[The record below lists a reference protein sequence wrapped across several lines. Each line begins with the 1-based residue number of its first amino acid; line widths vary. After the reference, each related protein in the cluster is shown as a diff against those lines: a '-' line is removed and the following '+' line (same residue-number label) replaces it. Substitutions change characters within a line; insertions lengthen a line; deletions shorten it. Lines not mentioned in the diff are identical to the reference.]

1 MEFSRS
7 EYCRGQPFPSPGDLP
22 NPGIEPRS
30 PSLQAGSRSLSEN
43 HSPTVLRPPV
53 ATLKNA
59 SQQEQ
64 SKQHLFKTTV
74 TAIARLLLPRHPS
87 GHCPLPLVPSQA
99 GPALLPGTAGLGSR
113 AAGSGLCSPASRPM
127 VPSSLRPRTLFHPAS
142 YSQQAHSPAE
152 RRYPNIWFKKK
163 GKKTGT
169 ERRKEG
175 C

>member
-113 AAGSGLCSPASRPM
+113 ATGSGLCSPASRPTA
-127 VPSSLRPRTLFHPAS
+127 PSRLRPRTLFHLAS

-163 GKKTGT
+163 
-169 ERRKEG
+169 RHL
-175 C
+175 